1 MNANQSNMELIELKQ
16 VSFTT
21 PLHEQWTVHF
31 LGSFSNIILM
41 DEHNLKVEM
50 INIFK
55 QFVHDRFVDFKTQ
68 VELSG
73 TQILIGFYYEIKEIR
88 LYSIRLGQE
97 LFLLEEQTCKN
108 SPSYLQLKN
117 HVGKITNL
125 IHTEHP
131 SMLDIITHKYALP
144 DFLGDSRY
152 FDLEYDLQ
160 EVILKLMNNIDEYK
174 PKTFEKVFSW
184 AFYKLAR
191 LPDLKNKLLEY
202 LFVILTVDDETGF
215 ELKKN
220 LIEGLSNY
228 QKKLINKH
236 KDKVP
241 RSRLRSWSVVNIIK
255 HILNWIPPLFIKR
268 ISNTVISWV
277 ASRFIASN
285 SIEDMGKAATR
296 LLGTKRELAFD
307 YLGEHLRDHQSCEEF
322 LDNILNLMDKM
333 DLFFISNETSKDQLP
348 RKFISVKLSALSS
361 DSNYYALNEAYQ
373 QIGVRIVKILKKAV
387 DLKVFVCF
395 DAELYEN
402 REIMLYTVERVLKEH
417 AEFRIMNL
425 IGVTIQ
431 AYFRDSF
438 VTLQDILKIAKKYDI
453 ELPVRLVKGAYHEE
467 EITHAHSRGW
477 PSYVFLNKEESDLH
491 YRQLMVKI
499 LENSRYLRLMVGS
512 HNPLDHAFSEVL
524 RKKYYPSSKPLE
536 HQCLNMTNEALSLAM
551 TSMRW
556 NVRNHIPVGPV
567 LKGLGFLIRR
577 VMENTS
583 QIGVIS
589 LLKSYGTKKNLET
602 PIKTHLDKKKKMNL
616 ESDKSFTELTSAFN
630 NVPTVKIFLKKN
642 HNYIEQAVDRLG
654 QADQSSQFGDD
665 QEMHGKVLDIKGPEC
680 PEKIL
685 GTIKLATS
693 DDISK
698 IIKELHACYLQSSWA
713 TCPDIERGTI
723 IINVANLLLAKRHVF
738 AACIFKEAGINIAE
752 AYREVD
758 YAIDYLNFHAREQIR
773 LKKKNGN
780 LKSKGVIAV
789 FSAWSSPLASLTCYV
804 SAALASG
811 NVVLIK
817 PAIQTPLICYQ
828 LVNLFYEGGLPENVL
843 KCLVPEHKDDLFQ
856 IINNQYIAGIAY
868 EGPLNLGK
876 KFYSIFSQKIIH
888 NQLFNM
894 VFKAEAVLSL
904 GGKNGMIVTAS
915 ADLDMAIGALFN
927 TTLCRS
933 GQMASCPTR
942 IIIDKKIKHKFS
954 TKLKRKLEEML
965 GSSPSGLSRS
975 VDPIIDQFEKARLL
989 HVITNVKA
997 EIAQFSGTIICDHTS
1012 RYREQYI
1019 GPLVVSLDFLRACKF
1034 ESLACSELFGPIIYI
1049 IEYDTLENAQHVF
1062 NSGEYVR
1069 TGSIYSQS
1077 SEDVKYLVDHLLAG
1091 SIHIN
1096 KYDLQTK
1103 VAVMPQ
1109 GGFKLS
1115 GTGPKMGGKALLYA
1129 FMVNYMRE
1137 SEPEDVEEG
1146 RGSDYRFSLMRPSG
1160 LGIAGRLLRLEKV
1173 METVI
1178 HNFEHLFVGM
1188 YGEYKEIL
1196 IKFDQWIKKD
1206 FIAFHLGPH
1215 ENSKVMGEDNFND
1228 FEKSGEQAVFLVYN
1242 PQVEFSTFMRFL
1254 GALVMGIGITIIARN
1269 EKAFAWWSMLKS
1281 MIVKAGISR
1290 QNFDVFYPTEELLY
1304 QAITEPCLSYI
1315 VIDGNIDKIQKL
1327 LKVIFMEEE
1336 NILRFKKI
1344 LTPHNAPALRDYKQ
1358 YLSEF
1363 VWIRSISVSKK
1374 RNGIDV
1380 HQSGK
1385 RVTNYKTIEEYFS
1398 DF

>member
-1 MNANQSNMELIELKQ
+1 MELIELKQ

-654 QADQSSQFGDD
+654 QADQSS
-665 QEMHGKVLDIKGPEC
+665 
-680 PEKIL
+680 
-685 GTIKLATS
+685 
-693 DDISK
+693 
-698 IIKELHACYLQSSWA
+698 
-713 TCPDIERGTI
+713 
-723 IINVANLLLAKRHVF
+723 
-738 AACIFKEAGINIAE
+738 
-752 AYREVD
+752 
-758 YAIDYLNFHAREQIR
+758 
-773 LKKKNGN
+773 
-780 LKSKGVIAV
+780 
-789 FSAWSSPLASLTCYV
+789 
-804 SAALASG
+804 
-811 NVVLIK
+811 
-817 PAIQTPLICYQ
+817 
-828 LVNLFYEGGLPENVL
+828 
-843 KCLVPEHKDDLFQ
+843 
-856 IINNQYIAGIAY
+856 
-868 EGPLNLGK
+868 
-876 KFYSIFSQKIIH
+876 
-888 NQLFNM
+888 
-894 VFKAEAVLSL
+894 
-904 GGKNGMIVTAS
+904 
-915 ADLDMAIGALFN
+915 
-927 TTLCRS
+927 
-933 GQMASCPTR
+933 
-942 IIIDKKIKHKFS
+942 
-954 TKLKRKLEEML
+954 
-965 GSSPSGLSRS
+965 
-975 VDPIIDQFEKARLL
+975 
-989 HVITNVKA
+989 
-997 EIAQFSGTIICDHTS
+997 
-1012 RYREQYI
+1012 
-1019 GPLVVSLDFLRACKF
+1019 
-1034 ESLACSELFGPIIYI
+1034 
-1049 IEYDTLENAQHVF
+1049 
-1062 NSGEYVR
+1062 
-1069 TGSIYSQS
+1069 
-1077 SEDVKYLVDHLLAG
+1077 
-1091 SIHIN
+1091 
-1096 KYDLQTK
+1096 
-1103 VAVMPQ
+1103 
-1109 GGFKLS
+1109 
-1115 GTGPKMGGKALLYA
+1115 
-1129 FMVNYMRE
+1129 
-1137 SEPEDVEEG
+1137 
-1146 RGSDYRFSLMRPSG
+1146 
-1160 LGIAGRLLRLEKV
+1160 
-1173 METVI
+1173 
-1178 HNFEHLFVGM
+1178 
-1188 YGEYKEIL
+1188 
-1196 IKFDQWIKKD
+1196 
-1206 FIAFHLGPH
+1206 
-1215 ENSKVMGEDNFND
+1215 
-1228 FEKSGEQAVFLVYN
+1228 
-1242 PQVEFSTFMRFL
+1242 
-1254 GALVMGIGITIIARN
+1254 
-1269 EKAFAWWSMLKS
+1269 
-1281 MIVKAGISR
+1281 
-1290 QNFDVFYPTEELLY
+1290 
-1304 QAITEPCLSYI
+1304 
-1315 VIDGNIDKIQKL
+1315 
-1327 LKVIFMEEE
+1327 
-1336 NILRFKKI
+1336 
-1344 LTPHNAPALRDYKQ
+1344 
-1358 YLSEF
+1358 
-1363 VWIRSISVSKK
+1363 
-1374 RNGIDV
+1374 
-1380 HQSGK
+1380 
-1385 RVTNYKTIEEYFS
+1385 
-1398 DF
+1398 